1 MSVEK
6 GLGALDGVENVTVSL
21 EDKTATLAVTVDPT
35 TLPLEQTITDLGFTY
50 QGPVNTTERMTTMNK
65 ATVHIEGMAC
75 NHCKM
80 SVEKGLGALDGVEN
94 VTVSLEDKTA
104 TLTANTDISTLP
116 IEKTIVDLGFE
127 FKGID

>member
-1 MSVEK
+1 
-6 GLGALDGVENVTVSL
+6 
-21 EDKTATLAVTVDPT
+21 
-35 TLPLEQTITDLGFTY
+35 
-50 QGPVNTTERMTTMNK
+50 MNK
-65 ATVHIEGMAC
+65 GSVHIEGMAC

-80 SVEKGLGALDGVEN
+80 SVEKGLGALDGVQD

>member
-1 MSVEK
+1 
-6 GLGALDGVENVTVSL
+6 
-21 EDKTATLAVTVDPT
+21 
-35 TLPLEQTITDLGFTY
+35 
-50 QGPVNTTERMTTMNK
+50 MNK

-80 SVEKGLGALDGVEN
+80 SVEKGLGALDGVQD

-104 TLTANTDISTLP
+104 TLTANTGISTLP